1 MDSRTGKEIRL
12 GRILRPTTK
21 RSVTVAFSH
30 GVLLGPQKGFLT
42 YSQMDQMLQIFQA
55 ADAVMLSPGMINQLS
70 SHFTGRNRPGLIL
83 QGDWQNVGRAR
94 QGDFPKTGLST
105 AMLTA
110 EQAVASGADAIM
122 TYLWMGGDD
131 PELEAQEVARN
142 SAFARACE
150 SSGLP
155 LLIESRGLGQENDT
169 DGNPNLELLKFHTRV
184 AAELGADFIKTKYS
198 GSVKTFKEVTSQCP
212 VPILVAGGSRLE
224 TMDEALK
231 LVEDVIAGG
240 GAGVVFGR
248 NIFQFDKPSL
258 MLNNILERV
267 HGKGNTS
274 SS

>member
-12 GRILRPTTK
+12 GRILRPKTH

-30 GVLLGPQKGFLT
+30 GVLLGPQKGF
-42 YSQMDQMLQIFQA
+42 SSFEQMDQMMKIFHA

-70 SHFTGRNRPGLIL
+70 SHFIGRNQPGLIL
-83 QGDWQNVGRAR
+83 QADWQNVGRAR
-94 QGDFPKTGLST
+94 NGVFPKTGLST

-110 EQAVASGADAIM
+110 EEAITSGADAIM

-131 PELEAQEVARN
+131 PEVEAQDVARN

-150 SSGLP
+150 ATGLP
-155 LLIESRGLGQENDT
+155 LLIESRGLGQENDA
-169 DGNPNLELLKFHTRV
+169 DGKPNLELLKFHTRV

-198 GSVKTFKEVTSQCP
+198 GSVETFKEVTSQCP
-212 VPILVAGGSRLE
+212 VPILVAGGSRLN

-240 GAGVVFGR
+240 GSGVVFGR
-248 NIFQFDKPSL
+248 NIFQFEDPSL
-258 MLNNILERV
+258 MLNNIVERV
-267 HGKGNTS
+267 HGEAHPAS
-274 SS
+274 

>member
-12 GRILRPTTK
+12 GRIIRPATQ

-42 YSQMDQMLQIFQA
+42 FEQMDQMMQVFQA

-70 SHFTGRNRPGLIL
+70 VHFSGRNRPGLIL
-83 QGDWQNVGRAR
+83 QADWQNVGRAR
-94 QGDFPKTGLST
+94 NGAFPKTGLST
-105 AMLTA
+105 AMMTA
-110 EQAVASGADAIM
+110 EEAAASGADAIM

-131 PELEAQEVARN
+131 PELEAQDVARN

-150 SSGLP
+150 SAGLP
-155 LLIESRGLGQENDT
+155 LLIESRGLGQENDA
-169 DGNPNLELLKFHTRV
+169 DGKPNLELLKFHTRV

-198 GSVKTFKEVTSQCP
+198 GSVETFKEVTSQCP

-248 NIFQFDKPSL
+248 NIFQFEDPSS
-258 MLNNILERV
+258 MLNNIIERV
-267 HGKGNTS
+267 HGKGEAS
-274 SS
+274 SL